1 MSTEHALISERID
14 QTERDIAELAEQVEA
29 GEIDAET
36 AEGLRERYQAERH
49 KLLEQLATATEGDAA
64 DDEGTAG
71 SLTGTRLIGIGLVV
85 IAVIGIGVWLLS
97 SNGASSAGAE
107 GVAQDV
113 INGEAINLD
122 DVTNEQIEAV
132 VAQNPDIAPM
142 RLALAERY
150 FVAGDFPNAL
160 RHYMYVLDT
169 QGVQDPTALA
179 NVGWMTYQSGVSD
192 IAESF
197 LEESLAIQPDGGI
210 AYWYLAV
217 IRFYGL
223 NDPVAAIEPLRNLLE
238 YDELP
243 DEIRVEAE
251 GMLAD
256 AEALQ

>member
-1 MSTEHALISERID
+1 MSREHALIRERID
-14 QTERDIAELAEQVEA
+14 QAERDIAELAEQVAA

-36 AEGLRERYQAERH
+36 ADGLRERYEAERR
-49 KLLEQLATATEGDAA
+49 KLLEQLATDAEGDTA
-64 DDEGTAG
+64 DEGEAAG
-71 SLTGTRLIGIGLVV
+71 ALTGSRLIGIGAVV
-85 IAVIGIGVWLLS
+85 IAVIGIGLWLLS
-97 SNGASSAGAE
+97 SNGAATAGVE

-113 INGEAINLD
+113 INGEAMNLD
-122 DVTNEQIEAV
+122 DVTNEQMEAV

-169 QGVQDPTALA
+169 QGVKDPTALA

-197 LEESLAIQPDGGI
+197 VEESLAIQPDGGI

-223 NDPVAAIEPLRNLLE
+223 NDPVAAIEPLQKLLA

-243 DEIRVEAE
+243 DEIRAEAE
-251 GMLAD
+251 SMLAD